1 MKTTSLLILLS
12 TTLAVTGCGKKKQN
26 LNAFNTSTAVETV
39 FVKGNPRQV
48 IEGSTTNDQTIIN
61 VENSSSFNE
70 FSLTSFQQF
79 TEKEILVKQTT
90 ERASAE
96 EGNEATEEDRTEYY
110 KKMLFNFKK
119 KENKYSYESDAV
131 NVKLGFEQKGN
142 DLELRTLTTEKDT
155 FTLVPIHYSLKQN
168 GNAFSILAETST
180 STNGKILVSMTFVKK
195 TAGLVIEKTSEVYKY
210 LFGPGLKVNWP
221 QKQDLEVN
229 ICGIQNFYVQESYE
243 QGIADWRY
251 LLNKRLNITTKVLS
265 VYPPFSDLNTN
276 CIYTVRGYQT
286 EHSPDYVNTAVNI
299 YSANLFEGKLV
310 DSDIVIWVKEY
321 EKYDV
326 PFEYNPKL
334 KKTVAHEMG
343 HLLGL
348 DHQFNG
354 TPSIMSYASER
365 QISTYDVLT
374 IDELYPE
381 I

>member
-1 MKTTSLLILLS
+1 M
-12 TTLAVTGCGKKKQN
+12 
-26 LNAFNTSTAVETV
+26 
-39 FVKGNPRQV
+39 
-48 IEGSTTNDQTIIN
+48 
-61 VENSSSFNE
+61 
-70 FSLTSFQQF
+70 
-79 TEKEILVKQTT
+79 
-90 ERASAE
+90 
-96 EGNEATEEDRTEYY
+96 
-110 KKMLFNFKK
+110 
-119 KENKYSYESDAV
+119 
-131 NVKLGFEQKGN
+131 
-142 DLELRTLTTEKDT
+142 
-155 FTLVPIHYSLKQN
+155 
-168 GNAFSILAETST
+168 
-180 STNGKILVSMTFVKK
+180 
-195 TAGLVIEKTSEVYKY
+195 
-210 LFGPGLKVNWP
+210 
-221 QKQDLEVN
+221 
-229 ICGIQNFYVQESYE
+229 
-243 QGIADWRY
+243 
-251 LLNKRLNITTKVLS
+251 
-265 VYPPFSDLNTN
+265 NTN

-365 QISTYDVLT
+365 QISTYDVLA